1 LAYVVM
7 ARRYRPQTFEE
18 VVGQEAIA
26 RTLKN
31 AVKLG
36 RIGHA
41 YLFAGPRG
49 IGKTSTARILA
60 KALNCEKGPTP
71 EPCNKCDFCT
81 AISDGSDMDVI
92 EIDAAS
98 NNSVEDI
105 RALRENVQ
113 YATSR
118 ARFKVYIIDEV
129 HMLSNSAFNALLRT
143 LEEPPEHVKFI
154 FATTEPQRLPETIRS
169 RCQRFDFRP
178 VGVDAIA
185 GRLESI
191 CKAEKIA
198 AAGEAL
204 AAIARRARGSVRD
217 AESLLDQIVT
227 YADGEVELSHVEEV
241 TGSVGEAAVFRLAEA
256 VSEGNASGAVDE
268 AARIL
273 DGGGDA
279 VELID
284 ELTAAFHAALE
295 VAVLGG
301 EESAARP
308 EFSHRA
314 AALAKM
320 AGALGPERLLH
331 AVRLLSNARSE
342 AAEAPRPHIPLE
354 VTLIKLSRLD
364 DLLELSRIVDGLKSG
379 GGGDSDGPSE
389 APRREKPGRAASERP
404 WEKKGSRPRPAPR
417 SEAPAPAPA
426 PVAEE
431 PPEGA
436 PAPAAPPA
444 AARAAD
450 APLTLESARGLWGV
464 VVEEVSTASKPLGT
478 LLADGEL
485 AAVDGLTFVV
495 AFDRKQIF
503 HKERLEEKS
512 RFAQVSAAV
521 ERVAGEGARVRFV
534 TASRGG
540 AEGAARPSRRDEQ
553 QRAAEDPGVR
563 RVMGKFGG
571 EVARI
576 SRREE
581 DR

>member
-1 LAYVVM
+1 MAYVVM

-98 NNSVEDI
+98 NNSVEDV

-118 ARFKVYIIDEV
+118 ARYKIYIIDEV

-227 YADGEVELSHVEEV
+227 YADGEIGLSHVEEV

-320 AGALGPERLLH
+320 AGALGSERLLH

-389 APRREKPGRAASERP
+389 APRKERSGRAPSERP
-404 WEKKGSRPRPAPR
+404 WEKKGSGAPR
-417 SEAPAPAPA
+417 AKSPAPA
-426 PVAEE
+426 PVAEK
-431 PPEGA
+431 PPEAA
-436 PAPAAPPA
+436 PATPAPRD

-450 APLTLESARGLWGV
+450 VPLTLESARGLWGV

-512 RFAQVSAAV
+512 RFAQVSDAV
-521 ERVAGEGARVRFV
+521 ERVAGQGARVRFV

-540 AEGAARPSRRDEQ
+540 AEGAAKPSRRDEQ

-581 DR
+581 AR

>member
-1 LAYVVM
+1 M

-31 AVKLG
+31 SVRLE

-41 YLFAGPRG
+41 FLFAGPRG

-71 EPCNKCDFCT
+71 KPCNDCDFCR
-81 AISDGSDMDVI
+81 AISDGSDMDVV

-98 NNSVEDI
+98 NNSVEDV

-154 FATTEPQRLPETIRS
+154 FATTEPQKLPETIRS

-191 CKAEKIA
+191 CAAEKIDA
-198 AAGEAL
+198 SADAL
-204 AAIARRARGSVRD
+204 AAVARP
-217 AESLLDQIVT
+217 I
-227 YADGEVELSHVEEV
+227 ELAHVEEV
-241 TGSVGEAAVFRLAEA
+241 TGSVGETAVFRLAEA
-256 VSEGNASGAVDE
+256 VSRGNASEAVDE
-268 AARIL
+268 AAKTL
-273 DGGGDA
+273 DAGGDA

-284 ELTAAFHAALE
+284 ELTAVFHAALE

-301 EESAARP
+301 TEAAARP

-314 AALAKM
+314 AALAKI
-320 AGALGPERLLH
+320 AEALGTERLLY

-342 AAEAPRPHIPLE
+342 AATAPRPHIPLE

-364 DLLELSRIVDGLKSG
+364 DLVDLSRLVDGLRSGSGPAAPAGAPKGKAG
-379 GGGDSDGPSE
+379 GGGGG
-389 APRREKPGRAASERP
+389 AKERP
-404 WEKKGSRPRPAPR
+404 WEKGDSPAKAGPAATR
-417 SEAPAPAPA
+417 DGAATRDEAAP
-426 PVAEE
+426 
-431 PPEGA
+431 
-436 PAPAAPPA
+436 APPA
-444 AARAAD
+444 AAPAGARAGAGAGAEEITLD
-450 APLTLESARGLWGV
+450 QAPGLWGLIV
-464 VVEEVSTASKPLGT
+464 DEVASASKPLAT

-485 AAVDGLTFVV
+485 AAMEGLTFVV
-495 AFDRKQIF
+495 GFDRKQIF
-503 HKERLEEKS
+503 HKERLEEQS
-512 RFAQVSAAV
+512 RAAQLNAAAAK
-521 ERVAGEGARVRFV
+521 VAGEGARVRFV
-534 TASRGG
+534 TTSSAGR
-540 AEGAARPSRRDEQ
+540 APARPKDPEEARK
-553 QRAAEDPGVR
+553 AAENPGVQQ
-563 RVMGKFGG
+563 VLKTFGG
-571 EVARI
+571 EVARTI
-576 SRREE
+576 PRERE
-581 DR
+581 GGEPR